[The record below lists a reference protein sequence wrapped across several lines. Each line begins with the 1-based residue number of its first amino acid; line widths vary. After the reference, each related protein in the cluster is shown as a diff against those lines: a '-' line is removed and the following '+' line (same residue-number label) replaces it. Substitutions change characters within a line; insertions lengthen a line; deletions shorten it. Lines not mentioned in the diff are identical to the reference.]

1 MPIPQTQPTPR
12 RATRSKLSRSTT
24 SPAPY
29 EETLFQLCR
38 ACQRHIKSATC
49 PFCGSTDAAPLA
61 RRPLEAGRLSRSHL
75 LGAVAVA
82 GALTATACGDEVNSA
97 TFYGGPPSDYE
108 PGSSS
113 GGSSSGISSGA
124 IYGAPPAL
132 DAGEDAS
139 SSGELPDADTNDAS
153 TDAGEPADASDADVP
168 DAT

>member
-1 MPIPQTQPTPR
+1 M
-12 RATRSKLSRSTT
+12 
-24 SPAPY
+24 
-29 EETLFQLCR
+29 FQLCR

-113 GGSSSGISSGA
+113 GSSSGISSGA

-132 DAGEDAS
+132 DAGDDAS
-139 SSGELPDADTNDAS
+139 SGGEPPDADTNDAS
-153 TDAGEPADASDADVP
+153 TDAGEPSDASDESDADVP